1 MTGWQSDKVT
11 AVRSRLTDYRLR
23 ITPHVSR
30 ITHHASR
37 ITDYR
42 LPITAFLLTLLLFF
56 HKMAFSNLILARG
69 DTFLYFY
76 PYWQAAAEALRDGR
90 IPLWNS
96 SLFMGSPFVANSQV
110 GFFYPLNWPLWWLLD
125 TPYAVSASILLHLA
139 LAGVGAYLAG
149 RWLLK
154 LEGWAAW
161 VTAVLFALG
170 GYITAQVE
178 HINQLQGLAWLPW
191 YLALIG
197 WSARSDRS
205 RWQKIGWATVAFAF
219 LFAMQLLTGHTQT
232 LFISGLTI
240 LIWIAAEFTSHL
252 LLRNTD
258 YALRFTFHWQRIKFS
273 VPIALLMGGLL
284 ALLLTAVQLL
294 PTLELAQH
302 SSRQGGLPPNEVLSF
317 SLHPLLLARALLP
330 AYGQSLFSEYMAIVP
345 VTAVLLAFIG
355 AWQWRRQP
363 GVFAALVLV
372 AVGLLLALGVFNPG
386 NWLLAR
392 LPGFNLFRVPARWL
406 AVYTLGLALLA
417 GAGFQAALYRHWQ
430 RTHPWPELP
439 ERAREQL
446 AHLERPIRVAIYVI
460 VGLMAWNVVAG
471 FLVFFIP
478 TGAEAPYEAARPL
491 TLLLWL
497 AELLLA
503 NWILTGERVGVDRNG
518 RYKLTI
524 KRSRPRSPYWLL
536 PLMLASLFLATRTH
550 PYNNLTTPEAYF
562 DLRPPIARLQSAQS
576 PISQS
581 PNLAVSSP
589 PISPSPPARFLSL
602 SNIFFDVG
610 DQAEIDTIYADQLP
624 EAARYDY
631 TVAIKHK
638 EVIGPNLPMAFGLAA
653 VDGFDGGILPLESYS
668 QLMRLILPEGV
679 QTVDGR
685 LREYLTAVPDAKW
698 LDLFNARYLI
708 TDKTG
713 DVWRQA
719 GFMHQSVF
727 FDLQHPLELAAGASF
742 AIAHVPD
749 FPTSALVFLAEGEP
763 GLVEI
768 QTTDGET
775 WLREPFPVESGML
788 WVGWPP
794 PYDRPRDYRVMMPES
809 ITLRAANGDWRILAA
824 TLINQEDGTFMP
836 LTLGNYRLIHS
847 GDVKIYENLDVLPR
861 AFLVQEWQWQPDVP
875 TSLAAMG
882 QEGFDP
888 RVTAVLV
895 APPPPFVVGDLS
907 PAPGDKSPTTNI
919 RHYEPG
925 RVVVETASETDSL
938 LVLSEA
944 YYPGWQA
951 WVDGQPA
958 QLYPADG
965 YFQGVFVPPGQH
977 EVVFAY
983 QSARVGYGR
992 VLSFAAL
999 IIWLVLI
1006 LVLLISNKRRQTATR
1021 P

>member
-1 MTGWQSDKVT
+1 MTGWQGERVT
-11 AVRSRLTDYRLR
+11 AYRLR
-23 ITPHVSR
+23 ITYHVSR

-37 ITDYR
+37 IANHRLPITDYR
-42 LPITAFLLTLLLFF
+42 LPLILFLLLLLLFF

-76 PYWQAAAEALRDGR
+76 PYWQAAADALRDGR

-110 GFFYPLNWPLWWLLD
+110 GFFYPLNWPVWWLLE

-139 LAGVGAYLAG
+139 IAGTGAYLAG
-149 RWLLK
+149 RWLLA
-154 LEGWAAW
+154 LDGWAAW

-191 YLALIG
+191 YLAVIG
-197 WSARSDRS
+197 WCARSS
-205 RWQKIGWATVAFAF
+205 RTKWQTIGWATVAFAF
-219 LFAMQLLTGHTQT
+219 LFAMQLLAGHTQT
-232 LFISGLTI
+232 VFISGLTI
-240 LIWIAAEFTSHL
+240 LLWVTAEFTSQF
-252 LLRNTD
+252 LLRNTEFG
-258 YALRFTFHWQRIKFS
+258 LRFTLHWQRLKRP
-273 VPIALLMGGLL
+273 VPLALMMGGLL

-302 SSRQGGLPPNEVLSF
+302 SSRQGGLPPNDVLSF
-317 SLHPLLLARALLP
+317 SLHPLLLTRALLP
-330 AYGQSLFSEYMAIVP
+330 AYGQSLFSEYMAIEP
-345 VTAVLLAFIG
+345 LTAVLLAFIG

-363 GVFAALVLV
+363 GVLAALVLA
-372 AVGLLLALGVFNPG
+372 AVGLLLAFGVFNPG
-386 NWLLAR
+386 YWLLAR

-406 AVYTLGLALLA
+406 AVYTLGVALLA
-417 GAGFQAALYRHWQ
+417 GVGFQAALYRYWQ
-430 RTHPWPELP
+430 RTRPWAELQ
-439 ERAREQL
+439 EQAREQL
-446 AHLERPIRVAIYVI
+446 AHLEQPIRVAIYSI
-460 VGLMAWNVVAG
+460 IGLMAWNVLAG
-471 FLVFFIP
+471 FFVFFIP
-478 TGAEAPYEAARPL
+478 TGAEAPYEAARPW
-491 TLLLWL
+491 TVLLWL

-503 NWILTGERVGVDRNG
+503 NWILTGERVGVDRYG

-536 PLMLASLFLATRTH
+536 PLMLASLFLASRTH

-562 DLRPPIARLQSAQS
+562 DLRPPIARLHSAQS
-576 PISQS
+576 PISNLPISQS
-581 PNLAVSSP
+581 PP
-589 PISPSPPARFLSL
+589 DRFLSL

-638 EVIGPNLPMAFGLAA
+638 EVIGPNLPLAFGLAS
-653 VDGFDGGILPLESYS
+653 VDGFDGGILPLATYS

-679 QTVDGR
+679 ETVDGR
-685 LREYLTAVPDAKW
+685 LREYLTAVPDPQW

-719 GFMHQSVF
+719 GFMQQSVF
-727 FDLQHPLELAAGASF
+727 FDLQHTLELPAGNAF
-742 AIAHVPD
+742 DIAYVPN
-749 FPTSALVFLAEGEP
+749 FPTSALVMLVEGEP
-763 GLVEI
+763 GLVEM
-768 QTTDGET
+768 QMGDGEIWT
-775 WLREPFPVESGML
+775 LEPFPVESGMV

-794 PYDRPRDYRVMMPES
+794 PYDRPRDYRVMTPES

-861 AFLVQEWQWQPDVP
+861 AFLVDEWQWQPDVP
-875 TSLAAMG
+875 ASITAM
-882 QEGFDP
+882 EEAGFDP

-895 APPPPFVVGDLS
+895 GPPPSFVVGDSS
-907 PAPGDKSPTTNI
+907 PSTGDESPTTNVSQ
-919 RHYEPG
+919 YEPG
-925 RVVVETASETDSL
+925 QVVVETNSDAERL
-938 LVLSEA
+938 LLLTEA
-944 YYPGWQA
+944 HYPGWRA
-951 WVDGQPA
+951 TVNGEPA
-958 QLYPADG
+958 TIYQADG
-965 YFQGVFVPPGQH
+965 YFQGVFVPAGEH
-977 EVVFAY
+977 EVQFEFAPD
-983 QSARVGYGR
+983 SVGHGR
-992 VLSFAAL
+992 NLSIIAL
-999 IIWLVLI
+999 IIWSFLIVALVI
-1006 LVLLISNKRRQTATR
+1006 GRQRTR
-1021 P
+1021 FVASS

>member
-1 MTGWQSDKVT
+1 
-11 AVRSRLTDYRLR
+11 
-23 ITPHVSR
+23 
-30 ITHHASR
+30 
-37 ITDYR
+37 
-42 LPITAFLLTLLLFF
+42 
-56 HKMAFSNLILARG
+56 MAFSNLILARG

-96 SLFMGSPFVANSQV
+96 ALFMGSPFVANSQV
-110 GFFYPLNWPLWWLLD
+110 GFFYPLNWPVWWLLE

-139 LAGVGAYLAG
+139 IAGVGAYLAG

-154 LEGWAAW
+154 LENWAAW

-170 GYITAQVE
+170 GYLTAQVE

-191 YLALIG
+191 YLVVVG
-197 WSARSDRS
+197 WCSRSPRPK
-205 RWQKIGWATVAFAF
+205 WQMIGWATLAFAF
-219 LFAMQLLTGHTQT
+219 LFAMQLLAGHSQT
-232 LFISGLTI
+232 VFISGVTI
-240 LIWIAAEFTSHL
+240 LLWLAAEFTGQR

-258 YALRFTFHWQRIKFS
+258 YALRFTFHWQRIKII
-273 VPIALLMGGLL
+273 VPLALVGGGLL

-294 PTLELAQH
+294 PTLELTQQ

-345 VTAVLLAFIG
+345 VTAVILAFIG

-372 AVGLLLALGVFNPG
+372 AVGLLLAFGVFNPG

-406 AVYTLGLALLA
+406 AVYALGVALLA
-417 GAGFQAALYRHWQ
+417 GAGFQVALHRYWQ
-430 RTHPWPELP
+430 RTRPWPELP
-439 ERAREQL
+439 EQAREHL
-446 AHLERPIRVAIYVI
+446 AHLERPIRVAIYAV
-460 VGLMAWNVVAG
+460 VGLMAWNVIAG

-478 TGAEAPYEAARPL
+478 TGAEAPYEAAGLL

-497 AELLLA
+497 TELLLA
-503 NWILTGERVGVDRNG
+503 NWILTGERVGWDRHG
-518 RYKLTI
+518 RFKLTI
-524 KRSRPRSPYWLL
+524 KRSRPRAPFWLL

-562 DLRPPIARLQSAQS
+562 DLRPPIARLQSTTC
-576 PISQS
+576 
-581 PNLAVSSP
+581 NLQLATCHQFP
-589 PISPSPPARFLSL
+589 DRFLSL

-638 EVIGPNLPMAFGLAA
+638 EVIGPNLPMAFGLAS
-653 VDGFDGGILPLESYS
+653 VDGFDGGILPLASYTE
-668 QLMRLILPEGV
+668 LMRLVLPAGV
-679 QTVDGR
+679 ETVDGR

-713 DVWRQA
+713 DVWKQA
-719 GFMHQSVF
+719 GFMQQSVS
-727 FDLQHPLELAAGASF
+727 FDLQHPLELAEGESF
-742 AIAHVPD
+742 AIAHVPN
-749 FPTSALVFLAEGEP
+749 FPTSALVMLVEGEP
-763 GLVEI
+763 GLVEM
-768 QTTDGET
+768 QTAEGEQ
-775 WLREPFPVESGML
+775 WLREPFPVESGMV

-794 PYDRPRDYRVMMPES
+794 PYDRPRDYRVLTPQSM
-809 ITLRAANGDWRILAA
+809 TLHAENGDWRILAA

-861 AFLVQEWQWQPDVP
+861 AFLVQDWQWQPAIS
-875 TSLAAMG
+875 TSVAAMAA
-882 QEGFDP
+882 EEFDP

-895 APPPPFVVGDLS
+895 GSPSPFVVGDLS
-907 PAPGDKSPTTNI
+907 PIDGDKSPTTNI
-919 RHYEPG
+919 IQYAPEKI
-925 RVVVETASETDSL
+925 VLETNSQADSL
-938 LVLSEA
+938 LLLTEA
-944 YYPGWQA
+944 YFPGWQA
-951 WVDGQPA
+951 TVDGEPTAIYQTDA
-958 QLYPADG
+958 
-965 YFQGVFVPPGQH
+965 YFQGVFVPAGEH
-977 EVVFAY
+977 EVQFVFAPR
-983 QSARVGYGR
+983 SVEYGR
-992 VLSFAAL
+992 VLSLVAL
-999 IIWLVLI
+999 VVWVILI
-1006 LVLLISNKRRQTATR
+1006 LVLLISHKRGQTAAR

>member
-1 MTGWQSDKVT
+1 MT
-11 AVRSRLTDYRLR
+11 AVRSRLPAYRSLL
-23 ITPHVSR
+23 TAH
-30 ITHHASR
+30 
-37 ITDYR
+37 R
-42 LPITAFLLTLLLFF
+42 LPLTLFLLLLLAFF

-69 DTFLYFY
+69 DMFLYFY

-96 SLFMGSPFVANSQV
+96 SLLMGSPFVANSQV
-110 GFFYPLNWPLWWLLD
+110 GFFYPLNWPVWWLLE

-139 LAGVGAYLAG
+139 IAGVGAYLAG
-149 RWLLK
+149 RWLLN
-154 LEGWAAW
+154 LENWAAW

-170 GYITAQVE
+170 GYLTAQVE

-191 YLALIG
+191 YLVVIG
-197 WSARSDRS
+197 WCGRRP
-205 RWQKIGWATVAFAF
+205 RPKWQTIGWATVAFAF
-219 LFAMQLLTGHTQT
+219 LFAMQLLAGHTQT
-232 LFISGLTI
+232 VFISGLTI
-240 LIWIAAEFTSHL
+240 LLWFAAEFTGHF
-252 LLRNTD
+252 LLRNTE

-317 SLHPLLLARALLP
+317 SLHPLLLTRALLP
-330 AYGQSLFSEYMAIVP
+330 AYGQSLFSEYMAMLP
-345 VTAVLLAFIG
+345 LTAVILAFIG
-355 AWQWRRQP
+355 AWQWRRRP
-363 GVFAALVLV
+363 GVFPALALVT
-372 AVGLLLALGVFNPG
+372 VGLLLAVGVFNPG

-406 AVYTLGLALLA
+406 AVYTLGMALLA
-417 GAGFQAALYRHWQ
+417 GVGFQAALYRYWQ

-439 ERAREQL
+439 EQAREQL
-446 AHLERPIRVAIYVI
+446 AHLERPTRVAVYFIL
-460 VGLMAWNVVAG
+460 GLMAWNVVAG

-497 AELLLA
+497 VELLLA
-503 NWILTGERVGVDRNG
+503 NWILMGERMGVERHG

-524 KRSRPRSPYWLL
+524 KRSRPRSPFWLL
-536 PLMLASLFLATRTH
+536 PLMLASLFLSTRTH

-562 DLRPPIARLQSAQS
+562 DLRPPITRLQAAGCKWQVAGGKCA
-576 PISQS
+576 PD
-581 PNLAVSSP
+581 
-589 PISPSPPARFLSL
+589 RFLSL
-602 SNIFFDVG
+602 SSIFFDVG

-638 EVIGPNLPMAFGLAA
+638 EVIGPNLPMVFGLAA

-679 QTVDGR
+679 ETVDGR
-685 LREYLTAVPDAKW
+685 LREYLTAVPAAKW

-719 GFMHQSVF
+719 GFMEQPVF
-727 FDLQHPLELAAGASF
+727 FDMQHTLELAAGKSF
-742 AIAHVPD
+742 TIAHVPD
-749 FPTSALVFLAEGEP
+749 FPTSALVMLVEGEP
-763 GLVEI
+763 GLVEM
-768 QTTDGET
+768 QTADGEQ
-775 WLREPFPVESGML
+775 WSLEPFPVENGMV

-794 PYDRPRDYRVMMPES
+794 LYDRPRNYRVMMPES

-824 TLINQEDGTFMP
+824 TLVNQEDGTFMP

-847 GDVKIYENLDVLPR
+847 GDVKIYENLDVLSR
-861 AFLVQEWQWQPDVP
+861 AFLVNHWQWQPDVP
-875 TSLAAMG
+875 FSVAAMRE
-882 QEGFDP
+882 EGFDP

-895 APPPPFVVGDLS
+895 GSSPFVAGDSS
-907 PAPGDKSPTTNI
+907 PAAGDKSPATNI
-919 RHYEPG
+919 SHYEPG
-925 RVVVETASETDSL
+925 RVVVETESETDSL
-938 LVLSEA
+938 LVLTEA
-944 YYPGWQA
+944 YYPGWQV

-958 QLYPADG
+958 ELHRTDG
-965 YFQGVFVPPGQH
+965 YFQGVFVSPGQH
-977 EVVFAY
+977 EVRFEY
-983 QSARVGYGR
+983 RSAGVEYGR
-992 VLSFAAL
+992 VLSLLAL
-999 IIWLVLI
+999 ALWAVLI
-1006 LVLLISNKRRQTATR
+1006 LGLTISHKRRQTAVAA
-1021 P
+1021 